1 MRRIPVGKILDLS
14 GQVTLVTGAS
24 RGLGKAIAE
33 VFAEAGAKVAL
44 VARDAERLE
53 EVARWLQMTG
63 AECLSLPADVGE
75 EAQVTEVVEKVQKQ
89 WGRIDTLVNNAGL
102 ISQGPVDEIDPLLWH
117 RILQANLTGAYL
129 CVRAVCPL
137 MQKQAHGRIIN
148 VSSVSAQTGGV
159 SGGVHYSASKGGM
172 LSMTKT
178 LARDLAPYN
187 VLVNAIAPGQI
198 DTAGARL
205 SEDTRKQV
213 EKMIPLK
220 RLGRAE
226 DIAYAALFL
235 ASSMANY
242 ITGTTLDV
250 NGGILKR

>member
-1 MRRIPVGKILDLS
+1 MRRIPVETILDLS

-53 EVARWLQMTG
+53 EVAKRLQMTG
-63 AECLSLPADVGE
+63 AECLNLPADVGE
-75 EAQVTEVVEKVQKQ
+75 ESQVAEVVEQVQKQ

-102 ISQGPVDEIDPLLWH
+102 ISPGPVDEIDPPLWH

-137 MQKQAHGRIIN
+137 MQKQQHGRIIN

-159 SGGVHYSASKGGM
+159 SGGG
-172 LSMTKT
+172 
-178 LARDLAPYN
+178 
-187 VLVNAIAPGQI
+187 I
-198 DTAGARL
+198 
-205 SEDTRKQV
+205 TRHQR
-213 EKMIPLK
+213 EACYP
-220 RLGRAE
+220 
-226 DIAYAALFL
+226 
-235 ASSMANY
+235 
-242 ITGTTLDV
+242 
-250 NGGILKR
+250 